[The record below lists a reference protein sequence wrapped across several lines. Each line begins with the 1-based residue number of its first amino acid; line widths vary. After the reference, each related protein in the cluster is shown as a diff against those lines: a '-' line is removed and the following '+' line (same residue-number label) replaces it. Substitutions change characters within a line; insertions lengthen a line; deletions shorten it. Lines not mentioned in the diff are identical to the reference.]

1 MDNFTLYMTILSKKG
16 FVCLRHQAVARHG
29 CTTPVMMQLIHW
41 QCYNCVI
48 HVYTSREQE
57 KDSSTAVLT
66 ATDIDTSNS
75 PSVRVVR
82 TITTKLSVSRFLF
95 ERTIQNLNV
104 MKKEYTRYVLSIFD
118 HNIL

>member
-1 MDNFTLYMTILSKKG
+1 M
-16 FVCLRHQAVARHG
+16 AVQ
-29 CTTPVMMQLIHW
+29 PQYIMQLIHW

-48 HVYTSREQE
+48 HVYTTREQE

-66 ATDIDTSNS
+66 AIDIDTSNS
-75 PSVRVVR
+75 PSVRVVH

-104 MKKEYTRYVLSIFD
+104 MKKEYTRYFLLIFD
-118 HNIL
+118 HNII

>member
-1 MDNFTLYMTILSKKG
+1 MAVQPLYI
-16 FVCLRHQAVARHG
+16 
-29 CTTPVMMQLIHW
+29 MQLIHW

-57 KDSSTAVLT
+57 KDSSTVVLT

>member
-1 MDNFTLYMTILSKKG
+1 MDNFTLYMSILSKKG

-75 PSVRVVR
+75 PSVRVVH
-82 TITTKLSVSRFLF
+82 TITTKLSVLDFCFREQSR
-95 ERTIQNLNV
+95 I
-104 MKKEYTRYVLSIFD
+104 
-118 HNIL
+118 